1 MTQRISSEKWAKMA
15 DYIEQNMDGYDLIE
29 RHGYCLGAKLPDV
42 AAWLEFTET
51 TGVYRDQGYDRH

>member
-29 RHGYCLGAKLPDV
+29 RHGYCLGVKLPD
-42 AAWLEFTET
+42 AAA
-51 TGVYRDQGYDRH
+51 